1 MPQGLEIRDAN
12 GNVIFDTF
20 SRVGKVLGHI
30 TVNSFGT
37 GKITIPESD
46 FLPGSQIFTVVM
58 PLVRQPYNSCSR
70 ITINGREITWS
81 YLQSNNLYYWNAVQL
96 TPHLIFYGI
105 Y

>member
-1 MPQGLEIRDAN
+1 MPQGLEIRDAL
-12 GNVIFDTF
+12 GNVVLDTS

-30 TVNSFGT
+30 TVSDFGT
-37 GKITIPESD
+37 GTITIPEGD
-46 FLPGSQIFTVVM
+46 FLPGSQIFTVVV

-70 ITINGREITWS
+70 ITINGRNINWS
-81 YLQSNNLYYWNAVQL
+81 YLQSNNMYHWNVVQL